1 MSDGRIQILTY
12 KPAFKVPASYIEQV
26 AKQDK
31 QANAMSL
38 YGYFVMTGLLF
49 ILSIVYAV
57 LYRQHSSFKRGLIMT
72 IVFAVFYIASNYNMA
87 DGVMASMGENPD
99 AALNVT
105 FGLII
110 TSLLSLIMAASVYFA
125 LIAGDGLWRQ
135 MGFKLWPRFKEQN
148 FGDTVWRSMKQ
159 GYLLALMLLGIQTLI
174 LLVLQYVLGVWTTSD
189 VSQSPYNM
197 NFPWLFPVIAWCA
210 AISEEAVYRL
220 FGIGLLRKWFKNT
233 FIASLIPTV
242 IWAMGHV
249 AYPLY
254 PSTTRLIE
262 LTIIGLIFSYILIR
276 FGFITAVFTHAIFN
290 TVMMCVMLVFLGSAV
305 NIAAA
310 LFYIVL
316 PVIIAWILRY
326 LHNRFKPA
334 PTA

>member
-174 LLVLQYVLGVWTTSD
+174 LLVLQYVLGVWTT
-189 VSQSPYNM
+189 QT
-197 NFPWLFPVIAWCA
+197 L
-210 AISEEAVYRL
+210 
-220 FGIGLLRKWFKNT
+220 
-233 FIASLIPTV
+233 AS
-242 IWAMGHV
+242 
-249 AYPLY
+249 
-254 PSTTRLIE
+254 RLI
-262 LTIIGLIFSYILIR
+262 I
-276 FGFITAVFTHAIFN
+276 
-290 TVMMCVMLVFLGSAV
+290 
-305 NIAAA
+305 
-310 LFYIVL
+310 
-316 PVIIAWILRY
+316 
-326 LHNRFKPA
+326 
-334 PTA
+334 